1 MSEIKLFHGDCL
13 EVMKQIPDHS
23 VDMVLC
29 DLPYGTTACRWDAV
43 IPFQSLWEQYER
55 VVKDVGSIVLF
66 GQEPFSSALRMSN
79 PRLYRYDWIWEKQ
92 RPSNFQ
98 LMNYQCG
105 RVHENIIVFSK
116 ANACYS
122 SGNPTMTYNPQKMRR
137 KKARVSAKNTVYGN
151 NILHNYNK
159 NAKECSEKKTYD
171 VKLPTSIIMFN
182 TVERGK
188 LHPTQKPVD
197 LLKYLILTYTDEG
210 DVVLD
215 NCMGSGSTGIACL
228 ETGRNFIGIE
238 KDDHYFQVAKDRI
251 ERKQK
256 HGIQGELF

>member
-1 MSEIKLFHGDCL
+1 MVDLRLGDCL
-13 EVMKQIPDHS
+13 KVMKKIPDGS

-43 IPFQSLWEQYER
+43 IPFNLLWEQYER
-55 VVKDVGSIVLF
+55 VVKDTSAIVLF

-79 PRLYRYDWIWEKQ
+79 PGLYRYDWIWEKQ

-105 RVHENIIVFSK
+105 RVHENIMVFSK

-122 SGNPTMTYNPQKMRR
+122 GGKFTMTYNPQTTPRE
-137 KKARVSAKNTVYGN
+137 KARVSAKNTVYGN

-159 NAKECSEKKTYD
+159 NAKDCSEKKTYD
-171 VKLPTSIIMFN
+171 VKLPTSIIRFN

-197 LLKYLILTYTDEG
+197 LLRYLVLTYTDEG
-210 DVVLD
+210 DTVLD
-215 NCMGSGSTGIACL
+215 NCMGSGSTGVACV
-228 ETGRNFIGIE
+228 ETNRNFIGIE
-238 KDDHYFQVAKDRI
+238 LDENYFNVAK
-251 ERKQK
+251 ERLERSSDAT
-256 HGIQGELF
+256 H